1 MNTQSESK
9 EDILKRYSEE
19 LRPIIKMLL
28 DAGAKEV
35 RGTGGEVILNPSP
48 KLIEAMRK
56 AKQKKQEESRQK
68 KQEE

>member
-1 MNTQSESK
+1 MNTQSESR

-19 LRPIIKMLL
+19 LRPIIEMLL

-35 RGTGGEVILNPSP
+35 RKTGSGVILNPSQ